1 MIERKKTEKDF
12 LSTKG
17 LSPAPLLF
25 PQVFSGGKDVILY
38 RNDTWKTLRFFF
50 FLETHLML
58 CVLYG

>member
-50 FLETHLML
+50 FFWKLI
-58 CVLYG
+58 